1 MYIIYEYCVHDTG
14 RERSRKIKVNQMSGV
29 IQKPAEHDELQT
41 TVAAYFSDTVP
52 SVVNSYA
59 KKHYATTQERIT
71 QFFMVG

>member
-14 RERSRKIKVNQMSGV
+14 RERNRKIKVNQMSGV
-29 IQKPAEHDELQT
+29 IQKPAEHDELQA

-52 SVVNSYA
+52 SVVNR
-59 KKHYATTQERIT
+59 KQHATTQETIT